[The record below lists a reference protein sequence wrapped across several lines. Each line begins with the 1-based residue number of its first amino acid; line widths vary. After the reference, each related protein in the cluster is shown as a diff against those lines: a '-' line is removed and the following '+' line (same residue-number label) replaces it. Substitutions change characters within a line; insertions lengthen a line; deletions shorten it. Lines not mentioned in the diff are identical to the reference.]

1 MAISQTECIWL
12 LPNPPFKTRPFFLY
26 GSHVIHNKLTIT
38 YYNYKQLHKL
48 QLATGGKLLLGEK
61 GIVIIIRA
69 LKGPVPQD
77 HLTLLLVGSSP

>member
-1 MAISQTECIWL
+1 MCNGSFHGGVNGVDYY
-12 LPNPPFKTRPFFLY
+12 LPYFFFF
-26 GSHVIHNKLTIT
+26 
-38 YYNYKQLHKL
+38 YNYKQLLQL

-77 HLTLLLVGSSP
+77 HLSIVGPQLHRRLL